1 MPSLRDS
8 VLSASPDGI
17 METTLSDISIMYIVA
32 DGGPK
37 GAKEAFNRLESKF
50 PSLRGR
56 KFYGTFR
63 QTTGEYR
70 ACVAREPGDDPQRLG
85 LASDVIPG
93 GLYLREKMKN
103 WTSRTDEIGK
113 MFMAMG
119 ERERQRVDSSRPS
132 IEFYRSQDELILL
145 LPISPEQKPS
155 KSG

>member
-1 MPSLRDS
+1 M
-8 VLSASPDGI
+8 
-17 METTLSDISIMYIVA
+17 
-32 DGGPK
+32 
-37 GAKEAFNRLESKF
+37 
-50 PSLRGR
+50 
-56 KFYGTFR
+56 
-63 QTTGEYR
+63 
-70 ACVAREPGDDPQRLG
+70 G